1 MKGKIAFN
9 NYWSLF
15 IILIL
20 TPVLLD
26 AILPILP
33 THDDWAGTTKPDFNP
48 FFIKER
54 FLFYGYHWRPF
65 DAIIGWIVG
74 LNPHKLYPTF
84 NHILVILGHTICACL
99 IFRLLSVF
107 NFSQTAKNLTTIAFF
122 ISPATMAT
130 TTAIDSQNQT
140 YALLFGITSFLVYI
154 NKYG

>member
-74 LNPHKLYPTF
+74 LNPHKLYPT
-84 NHILVILGHTICACL
+84 
-99 IFRLLSVF
+99 
-107 NFSQTAKNLTTIAFF
+107 
-122 ISPATMAT
+122 
-130 TTAIDSQNQT
+130 
-140 YALLFGITSFLVYI
+140 
-154 NKYG
+154 